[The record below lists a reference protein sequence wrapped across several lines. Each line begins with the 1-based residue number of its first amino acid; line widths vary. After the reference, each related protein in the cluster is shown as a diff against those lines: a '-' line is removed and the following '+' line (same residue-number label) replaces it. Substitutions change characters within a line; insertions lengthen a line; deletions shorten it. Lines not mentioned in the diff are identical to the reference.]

1 MRPKIER
8 AAPATRRPPLK
19 GVQLGGE
26 HRHLT
31 PRAPQIARLMLRSI
45 ANDDGHFVGL
55 EVVHG

>member
-1 MRPKIER
+1 MNRTSER
-8 AAPATRRPPLK
+8 AAPAKRQPPLEC
-19 GVQLGGE
+19 VQLGGE

>member
-1 MRPKIER
+1 VNRTSER
-8 AAPATRRPPLK
+8 AAPAKKRPPLEC
-19 GVQLGGE
+19 VQLGGE
-26 HRHLT
+26 HRHFT